1 MPKYERR
8 YESLAFVDV
17 QCCDPDRRR
26 GPNRL
31 TISSKVAHELGFS
44 AGCTVELRVYTS
56 MPTTTTVIRPFR
68 GYDFLGSCQVVVK
81 EQIDR
86 PRLAGELL
94 SKAKEQ
100 GGVIV
105 SAVSVRDKGR
115 IICYKHNDQRL
126 TRSGINS
133 VPVNRA
139 DAANADENTGS
150 FVPIPQTA

>member
-1 MPKYERR
+1 MPKSQRR
-8 YESLAFVDV
+8 YDSLVFVDV
-17 QCCDPDRRR
+17 SWCDPDRRR

-31 TISSKVAHELGFS
+31 TISQKVADELGFS
-44 AGCTVELRVYTS
+44 AGCTVVLRVYTS
-56 MPTTTTVIRPFR
+56 MPTKTTVIRPFPA
-68 GYDFLGSCQVVVK
+68 YDLLGSCQVVVK

-105 SAVSVRDKGR
+105 SAVRVRDKGR
-115 IICYKHNDQRL
+115 IICYRHNDQKL

-133 VPVNRA
+133 VSVSRA
-139 DAANADENTGS
+139 NAANVDENTDS